1 MAAPTR
7 ASATALMLATL
18 TDQIPAANPARA
30 KAVASTIVVR
40 IPPGLRATWRR
51 ARNGPIR
58 PLLRVLRNP
67 ARQAM
72 ISSLEAATATAMPSS
87 PGSSR
92 PSTPRRAEP
101 IWPLTRSSMSPAT
114 AAVMRMA
121 SSTQPRC
128 AAPRLARCHCS
139 TTDRLSVRRA
149 VAATAAT
156 PPAVA
161 TAAASHDVPGSVT
174 GVPGRKRMCPSPIV
188 IAQPASTPAG
198 SATASRITGSP
209 RANVSVR
216 HRPRPRILASATSGP
231 RASAASA
238 TIRNSSSQASSSSC
252 AVISTTGTRI
262 ARQLARTVPRVD
274 GRDVVV
280 VTPSSVSSRFRVSPV
295 TAVCTS
301 ATSGPVR
308 CAGSSEKSA

>member
-30 KAVASTIVVR
+30 NAVASTIVVR
-40 IPPGLRATWRR
+40 IPPGLRATCRR
-51 ARNGPIR
+51 ARKGPIR
-58 PLLRVLRNP
+58 PLLWVVRNP

-72 ISSLEAATATAMPSS
+72 ISSRDAATATARPSS

-114 AAVMRMA
+114 AAVIRMA

-149 VAATAAT
+149 LAATAAR

-161 TAAASHDVPGSVT
+161 TAAASQDVPAAPPECRG
-174 GVPGRKRMCPSPIV
+174 GRGC
-188 IAQPASTPAG
+188 APA
-198 SATASRITGSP
+198 RW
-209 RANVSVR
+209 
-216 HRPRPRILASATSGP
+216 
-231 RASAASA
+231 
-238 TIRNSSSQASSSSC
+238 
-252 AVISTTGTRI
+252 
-262 ARQLARTVPRVD
+262 
-274 GRDVVV
+274 
-280 VTPSSVSSRFRVSPV
+280 
-295 TAVCTS
+295 
-301 ATSGPVR
+301 
-308 CAGSSEKSA
+308 